1 MAERRGLLWAV
12 VAMLVV
18 AAIALWIA
26 SLLVWSWEVKV
37 TGGIGVPRELRGG
50 QAEPALVGLAVA
62 GLAAVA
68 AVLATSGWP
77 RRAVG
82 VLLLAGGAG
91 ALVLARRG
99 LARPGIA
106 GISDAGTERWAG
118 EINRWSAQAG
128 TGVALAALA
137 GVLLVV
143 SGVLVLVAG
152 HRMPRMG
159 SRYQRAPKTG
169 VPEQTGSQRA
179 VGDRAVDDR
188 GAHERALD
196 ERIVHE
202 RSLWDE
208 LDAGR
213 DPTTE

>member
-12 VAMLVV
+12 VAMLVM

-26 SLLVWSWEVKV
+26 SLLVWTWEVKV
-37 TGGIGVPRELRGG
+37 TGGFGVPHELRGG

-62 GLAAVA
+62 ALAAVA

-91 ALVLARRG
+91 ALVLVRRG

-106 GISDAGTERWAG
+106 FMSADQHWVDDIE
-118 EINRWSAQAG
+118 RWSAQSG
-128 TGVALAALA
+128 IGIGLAALA

-159 SRYQRAPKTG
+159 SRYQRSSKTDG
-169 VPEQTGSQRA
+169 PRA
-179 VGDRAVDDR
+179 VHEQAEREQAVR
-188 GAHERALD
+188 
-196 ERIVHE
+196 E
-202 RSLWDE
+202 RSLWE
-208 LDAGR
+208 EMDAGR

>member
-1 MAERRGLLWAV
+1 MAERRGLRGAVWAV
-12 VAMLVV
+12 WAVTVMLVV

-26 SLLVWSWEVKV
+26 SLLVWTWEVKV
-37 TGGIGVPRELRGG
+37 TAGFGVPHELRGG

-62 GLAAVA
+62 ALAAVA

-91 ALVLARRG
+91 ALVLAWRG
-99 LARPGIA
+99 LVKP
-106 GISDAGTERWAG
+106 
-118 EINRWSAQAG
+118 
-128 TGVALAALA
+128 GVAWISADQHWADDIGRWLVQARIGIGLAALA

-143 SGVLVLVAG
+143 SGVLVLVVG
-152 HRMPRMG
+152 HRMPRLG
-159 SRYQRAPKTG
+159 SRYQRVGTAG
-169 VPEQTGSQRA
+169 PERAGSQRS
-179 VGDRAVDDR
+179 VQ
-188 GAHERALD
+188 ERA
-196 ERIVHE
+196 
-202 RSLWDE
+202 LWDE